1 MMNCFSTFFLRT
13 QRWAAPE
20 QGRAP
25 LGGRKPYS
33 ATGGQQ

>member
-1 MMNCFSTFFLRT
+1 MMNCFSTFFLRA

-20 QGRAP
+20 QARTP
-25 LGGRKPYS
+25 SGGQKPYS